1 MRHIP
6 RCPSQG
12 VFLTG
17 SGLTRFFIMK
27 KQSILIVV
35 ALGLVTATAFA
46 QSPPPAKPSA
56 KPSAAKPTTVKP
68 TTVKPDFPSY
78 TTVIKG
84 YEQVIS
90 SMDKKSSLFS
100 IYVRK
105 KDQQMLGALP
115 AGFESKK
122 FFIAMTVASGETYA
136 GLQAGEKYVYFKRLH
151 KRLLIIEPNLKVR
164 SSGDLES
171 KASVKRIFTDRVI
184 VDVPILALLPKNRPL
199 IDMDA
204 LLVGQAAKFFG
215 SKGAGLNVKL
225 AQIRTAKAFPGN
237 VELAFTVPASNGV
250 LKTWHYSISAI
261 VPNKTYKPRLAD
273 QRVGYFTTSY
283 SDLGKYTDEQKKT
296 RYINRWHLE
305 KADTKLKVSPVKNPI
320 IFYIEHTTPVRYRRW
335 VREGILMWNKAYDK
349 VGLANAIE
357 VYYQDATTG
366 AHMEKDPEDA
376 RYNFVRWLNNDV
388 GTAIGPSRV
397 NPLTGQILD
406 ADIILTDGW
415 IRHYWKQFNEIL
427 PGIAMEGFAPETL
440 AWLKEH
446 PEWDPR
452 VRLAHPSMR
461 DSIKAE
467 LAAHGAEAYGGHPL
481 AKVDGELIGDNEFD
495 GLYGRISQVN
505 GLCLAAEA
513 KALDLAAM
521 RFTFELEAEAAEEED
536 DEKKD
541 EKKDEKGDKPK
552 PKKTVV
558 KLDGVPE
565 WFIGPLV
572 AELVAHEVGHTLGL
586 RHNFKASSI
595 HSLEK
600 INSDEIKGKETLA
613 GSVMDYLPINM
624 YKGIGEKAGDHTMIG
639 IGPYD
644 HWAIE
649 YGYSIVKKPEELQKI
664 LSRVSDPKL
673 QYATDED
680 TIGPDPFARRY
691 DFAANPLQYAHNQMN
706 IVKHHRGQL
715 LDHFVKKGQ
724 SWAKARYGY
733 QLTLSLQVRALS
745 MMGNWIGGSFVN
757 RDKKGD
763 PGDRY
768 PITPVPAKQQR
779 EALEFMLENAFKD
792 EAFGLNTELLRRMSN
807 DRWIDNL
814 SSSMKDS
821 TWPVH
826 EKVMGIQASTL
837 TMILNPTS
845 LGRVYDNEFLVEADK
860 DTITLPE
867 ILGKLDDAIWTEL
880 KAPAKGEHT
889 ARKPLISSLRRNLQR
904 EHLER
909 LVSLSMPGSWRGA
922 SSRPLANLASQQLR
936 SLAKRIDAAQKAE
949 GVKLDPYTAAHLSE
963 AGELIKKTMD
973 AGIIYGS
980 TKI

>member
-1 MRHIP
+1 
-6 RCPSQG
+6 
-12 VFLTG
+12 
-17 SGLTRFFIMK
+17 MK
-27 KQSILIVV
+27 KQSILVVV
-35 ALGLVTATAFA
+35 ALGLATVGSAPA
-46 QSPPPAKPSA
+46 QSPVPTPS
-56 KPSAAKPTTVKP
+56 KTAAKP

-84 YEQVIS
+84 YEQIIS
-90 SMDKKSSLFS
+90 SMDKKSSLLS

-105 KDQQMLGALP
+105 KDQQMLGVLP

-122 FFIAMTVASGETYA
+122 FFIATTVASGETYA
-136 GLQAGEKYVYFKRLH
+136 GLQAGEKYVYFKRLD
-151 KRLLIIEPNLKVR
+151 KRLLIIQPNLAVR
-164 SSGDLES
+164 STGDQES
-171 KASVKRIFTDRVI
+171 KSSVKRLFTDRVI
-184 VDVPILALLPKNRPL
+184 VDVPILTLLPKNRPV

-204 LLVGQAAKFFG
+204 LFVGQASKFFG
-215 SKGAGLNVKL
+215 SKGSGFNARL

-237 VELAFTVPASNGV
+237 VELAFTAPAANGV
-250 LKTWHYSISAI
+250 LKTLHYSISTI

-283 SDLGKYTDEQKKT
+283 SDLGKYVDEQKKI

-335 VREGILMWNKAYDK
+335 VREGILMWNKAYEK
-349 VGLANAIE
+349 IGLANAIE

-415 IRHYWKQFNEIL
+415 IRHYWKQFNEIM
-427 PGIAMEGFAPETL
+427 PDIAMEGFAPETL
-440 AWLKEH
+440 AWLKGH

-467 LAAHGAEAYGGHPL
+467 LAAHGAEVYGGHPL

-495 GLYGRISQVN
+495 GLYGRTSQCN
-505 GLCLAAEA
+505 GLCRAADA
-513 KALDLAAM
+513 MSLDLATM
-521 RFTFELEAEAAEEED
+521 RFTFELAAEAAKEEGD
-536 DEKKD
+536 AKKD
-541 EKKDEKGDKPK
+541 EKEDKPK
-552 PKKTVV
+552 PKETEV

-565 WFIGPLV
+565 WFIGPLI

-595 HSLEK
+595 YSLEK

-624 YKGIGEKAGDHTMIG
+624 YKGIGKKQGDHTMTG

-644 HWAIE
+644 IWAIE
-649 YGYSIVKKPEELQKI
+649 YVYSIVSKPEALKKI

-673 QYATDED
+673 QFATDED

-691 DFAANPLQYAHNQMN
+691 DFGANPIQYAHNQMN

-733 QLTLSLQVRALS
+733 QLTLSLQARALS
-745 MMGNWIGGSFVN
+745 MMGNWIGGSFLN

-768 PITPVPAKQQR
+768 PVTPVPAKQQR

-792 EAFGLNTELLRRMSN
+792 EAFGLNTGLLRRMSS

-814 SSSMKDS
+814 SSSMTDAS
-821 TWPVH
+821 WPVH

-837 TMILNPTS
+837 TMILNPTA

-860 DTITLPE
+860 DAITLPE
-867 ILGKLDDAIWTEL
+867 ILGKLDAAVWTEL
-880 KAPAKGEHT
+880 KDLAKGEHT

-909 LVSLSMPGSWRGA
+909 MVSLSMPGSWRGA
-922 SSRPLANLASQQLR
+922 SSRPLANLAAQQLR
-936 SLAKRIDAAQKAE
+936 SLAKRVDAAQKAE

-963 AGELIKKTMD
+963 ASELIKKTLD
-973 AGIIYGS
+973 AGIVYGS

>member
-1 MRHIP
+1 MRHIS
-6 RCPSQG
+6 RCPQQG
-12 VFLTG
+12 VFLIG
-17 SGLTRFFIMK
+17 SGLNHFFIMK
-27 KQSILIVV
+27 KKSILIVT
-35 ALGLVTATAFA
+35 ALGLVTASAFA
-46 QSPPPAKPSA
+46 QSPPPAKPTA
-56 KPSAAKPTTVKP
+56 KPP
-68 TTVKPDFPSY
+68 TVKPDFPAY

-84 YEQVIS
+84 YDQIIS

-105 KDQQMLGALP
+105 KDQQMIGALP
-115 AGFESKK
+115 TGFESKK
-122 FFIAMTVASGETYA
+122 FFIATTVASGETYA
-136 GLQAGEKYVYFKRLH
+136 GLQAGEKYVYFKRLD
-151 KRLLIIEPNLKVR
+151 KRLLIIEPNLAVR
-164 SSGDLES
+164 STGDPES
-171 KASVKRIFTDRVI
+171 KSSVKRLFTDRVI
-184 VDVPILALLPKNRPL
+184 VDVPILTLLPKNRPV

-204 LLVGQAAKFFG
+204 LLVGQASKFFG
-215 SKGAGLNVKL
+215 SKGSGFNARL

-237 VELAFTVPASNGV
+237 VELAFTAPASNGV
-250 LKTWHYSISAI
+250 LKTLHYSISAI
-261 VPNKTYKPRLAD
+261 VPSKTYKPRVAD

-305 KADTKLKVSPVKNPI
+305 KADTKLEVSPVKNPI

-335 VREGILMWNKAYDK
+335 VREGILMWNKAYEK

-427 PGIAMEGFAPETL
+427 PDIAMEGFAPETL
-440 AWLKEH
+440 AWLKDH
-446 PEWDPR
+446 PNWDPR

-461 DSIKAE
+461 SAIEAD
-467 LAAHGAEAYGGHPL
+467 LAALGAEPYGGHPL

-505 GLCLAAEA
+505 GLCRAAEGMS
-513 KALDLAAM
+513 LDLAAM
-521 RFTFELEAEAAEEED
+521 RFSFELAAELAT
-536 DEKKD
+536 EKEGD

-565 WFIGPLV
+565 WFIGPLI
-572 AELVAHEVGHTLGL
+572 ANLVAHEVGHTLGL

-600 INSDEIKGKETLA
+600 INSDKIKGKETLA

-624 YKGIGEKAGDHTMIG
+624 HKGVGKKQGDHTMTG

-644 HWAIE
+644 IWAIE
-649 YGYSIVKKPEELQKI
+649 YGYSIVKKPEELEKI

-673 QYATDED
+673 QFATDED

-691 DFAANPLQYAHNQMN
+691 DFASNPLQYAHNQMN

-733 QLTLSLQVRALS
+733 QLTLSLQSRALS

-768 PITPVPAKQQR
+768 PITPVPAKRQR
-779 EALEFMLENAFKD
+779 EALEFMLANAFKD
-792 EAFGLNTELLRRMSN
+792 EAFGLNTDLLRRMGG
-807 DRWIDNL
+807 DRWIDHL

-821 TWPVH
+821 AWPVH

-837 TMILNPTS
+837 TMILNPTA
-845 LGRVYDNEFLVEADK
+845 LGRVYDNEFLVQADK
-860 DTITLPE
+860 DAITLPE

-949 GVKLDPYTAAHLSE
+949 DVKLDPYTAAHLSE
-963 AGELIKKTMD
+963 AGELIKKTLD
-973 AGIIYGS
+973 ASIIYGS

>member
-1 MRHIP
+1 
-6 RCPSQG
+6 
-12 VFLTG
+12 
-17 SGLTRFFIMK
+17 MK
-27 KQSILIVV
+27 KQSTLIVV
-35 ALGLVTATAFA
+35 ALGLLAASAFA
-46 QSPPPAKPSA
+46 QSS
-56 KPSAAKPTTVKP
+56 STTTSTAKPTA
-68 TTVKPDFPSY
+68 KPDFPAY
-78 TTVIKG
+78 TTVLKG

-115 AGFESKK
+115 IGFETKK
-122 FFIAMTVASGETYA
+122 FFIATTVASGETYA
-136 GLQAGEKYVYFKRLH
+136 GLQAGEKYVYFKRLD

-164 SSGDLES
+164 STGDPES
-171 KASVKRIFTDRVI
+171 KSSVKRLFTDRVI
-184 VDVPILALLPKNRPL
+184 VDVPILTLLPKNRPV

-204 LLVGQAAKFFG
+204 LLVGQASKFFG
-215 SKGAGLNVKL
+215 SRGGGFNSRL

-237 VELAFTVPASNGV
+237 VELAFTAPASNGV
-250 LKTWHYSISAI
+250 LKTLHYSISSI
-261 VPNKTYKPRLAD
+261 VPSKTYKPRVAD

-283 SDLGKYTDEQKKT
+283 SDLGKYTDEQKKI

-305 KADTKLKVSPVKNPI
+305 KADPKLKVSPVKNPI

-335 VREGILMWNKAYDK
+335 VREGILMWNKAYEK
-349 VGLANAIE
+349 IGLANAIE
-357 VYYQDATTG
+357 VYYQDAATG

-376 RYNFVRWLNNDV
+376 RYNFVRWLNNDI

-415 IRHYWKQFNEIL
+415 IRHYWMQFNEIL
-427 PGIAMEGFAPETL
+427 PRIAMEGFAPETL

-461 DSIKAE
+461 AAVKAD

-481 AKVDGELIGDNEFD
+481 AKADPELIGDNEFD
-495 GLYGRISQVN
+495 GLHGRISQVN
-505 GLCLAAEA
+505 GHCRAAEGMS
-513 KALDLAAM
+513 LDLAAM
-521 RFTFELEAEAAEEED
+521 RLSFELA
-536 DEKKD
+536 KD
-541 EKKDEKGDKPK
+541 EGDKDDKGGDKPK
-552 PKKTVV
+552 PKPKKTEVT
-558 KLDGVPE
+558 LDGVPE
-565 WFIGPLV
+565 WFIGPLL

-624 YKGIGEKAGDHTMIG
+624 HKDVGEKQGDHTMIG

-649 YGYSIVKKPEELQKI
+649 YGYSIISKPEELEKI

-673 QYATDED
+673 QFATDED

-691 DFAANPLQYAHNQMN
+691 DFAANPLQYAKNQMS

-733 QLTLSLQVRALS
+733 QLTLSLQSRALS

-768 PITPVPAKQQR
+768 PITPVPAKRQR
-779 EALEFMLENAFKD
+779 EALEFMLANSFGD
-792 EAFGLNTELLRRMSN
+792 EAFGLNSELLRRMGG
-807 DRWIDNL
+807 DRWIDHL
-814 SSSMKDS
+814 SSSMKD
-821 TWPVH
+821 TVWPVH

-837 TMILNPTS
+837 TMILNPTT
-845 LGRVYDNEFLVEADK
+845 LGRVYDNEFLVEADN
-860 DTITLPE
+860 DAITLPE
-867 ILGKLDDAIWTEL
+867 ILTKLDDAIWTEL
-880 KAPAKGEHT
+880 KAPAKGEHS

-909 LVSLSMPGSWRGA
+909 LVSLSMPGSWRGV

-936 SLAKRIDAAQKAE
+936 GLAKRIDAAQKAE

-963 AGELIKKTMD
+963 AGELIKKTLD

>member
-1 MRHIP
+1 MMHIP

-17 SGLTRFFIMK
+17 SGLNHFFIMK

-46 QSPPPAKPSA
+46 QSPPPAKP
-56 KPSAAKPTTVKP
+56 PAAKPTTA
-68 TTVKPDFPSY
+68 KPDFPAY
-78 TTVIKG
+78 TTVLKG

-90 SMDKKSSLFS
+90 SMDKKSSLLS

-115 AGFESKK
+115 AGFESKR
-122 FFIAMTVASGETYA
+122 FFIATTVASGEMYA
-136 GLQAGEKYVYFKRLH
+136 GLQAGEKYVYFKRLD
-151 KRLLIIEPNLKVR
+151 KRLLIIEPNLNVR
-164 SSGDLES
+164 STGDPES
-171 KASVKRIFTDRVI
+171 KASVKRLFTDRVI
-184 VDVPILALLPKNRPL
+184 VDVPIVTLLPKNRPV

-204 LLVGQAAKFFG
+204 LLVGQASKFFG
-215 SKGAGLNVKL
+215 SRGGGFNAKL
-225 AQIRTAKAFPGN
+225 AQVRTAKAFPGN
-237 VELAFTVPASNGV
+237 VELAFTAPSSNGV
-250 LKTWHYSISAI
+250 LKTLHYSISLI
-261 VPNKTYKPRLAD
+261 VPSKTYKPRVAD

-283 SDLGKYTDEQKKT
+283 SDLGKYTNEQKKI

-305 KADTKLKVSPVKNPI
+305 KADPKLKVSPVKNPI

-357 VYYQDATTG
+357 VYYQDATTS

-415 IRHYWKQFNEIL
+415 IRHYWMQFNEIL
-427 PGIAMEGFAPETL
+427 PSIAMEGFAPETL

-461 DSIKAE
+461 ASIKAD

-505 GLCLAAEA
+505 GLCRAAEGMS
-513 KALDLAAM
+513 LDLAAM
-521 RFTFELEAEAAEEED
+521 RFSLELAAELAKEEGEKD
-536 DEKKD
+536 DKG
-541 EKKDEKGDKPK
+541 GDKPK
-552 PKKTVV
+552 PKPKKTEVT
-558 KLDGVPE
+558 LDGVPE
-565 WFIGPLV
+565 WFIGPLI

-624 YKGIGEKAGDHTMIG
+624 HKGVGEKQGDHTMTG

-673 QYATDED
+673 QFATDED

-691 DFAANPLQYAHNQMN
+691 DFASNPLQYAHNQMN

-733 QLTLSLQVRALS
+733 QLTLSLQARSLS

-768 PITPVPAKQQR
+768 PITPVPAKRQR
-779 EALEFMLENAFKD
+779 EALEFMLENAFND
-792 EAFGLNTELLRRMSN
+792 EAFGLNNELLRRMGG

-814 SSSMKDS
+814 SSSMKDT

-860 DTITLPE
+860 DAITLPE

-880 KAPAKGEHT
+880 KDPAKGEHT

-936 SLAKRIDAAQKAE
+936 SLAKRIDAAQKVE
-949 GVKLDPYTAAHLSE
+949 GVTLDPYTAAHLSE
-963 AGELIKKTMD
+963 AGELIKKTLD

-980 TKI
+980 TKL

>member
-1 MRHIP
+1 
-6 RCPSQG
+6 
-12 VFLTG
+12 
-17 SGLTRFFIMK
+17 
-27 KQSILIVV
+27 
-35 ALGLVTATAFA
+35 
-46 QSPPPAKPSA
+46 
-56 KPSAAKPTTVKP
+56 
-68 TTVKPDFPSY
+68 
-78 TTVIKG
+78 
-84 YEQVIS
+84 
-90 SMDKKSSLFS
+90 
-100 IYVRK
+100 
-105 KDQQMLGALP
+105 
-115 AGFESKK
+115 
-122 FFIAMTVASGETYA
+122 
-136 GLQAGEKYVYFKRLH
+136 
-151 KRLLIIEPNLKVR
+151 
-164 SSGDLES
+164 
-171 KASVKRIFTDRVI
+171 
-184 VDVPILALLPKNRPL
+184 
-199 IDMDA
+199 
-204 LLVGQAAKFFG
+204 
-215 SKGAGLNVKL
+215 
-225 AQIRTAKAFPGN
+225 
-237 VELAFTVPASNGV
+237 
-250 LKTWHYSISAI
+250 
-261 VPNKTYKPRLAD
+261 
-273 QRVGYFTTSY
+273 VGYFTTSY
-283 SDLGKYTDEQKKT
+283 SDLGKYTDDQKKI

-305 KADTKLKVSPVKNPI
+305 KADPKLKVSPVKNPI

-335 VREGILMWNKAYDK
+335 VREGILMWDKAYEK
-349 VGLANAIE
+349 IGLANAIE

-415 IRHYWKQFNEIL
+415 IRHYWMQFNEIL
-427 PGIAMEGFAPETL
+427 PRIAMEGFTPETL

-461 DSIKAE
+461 AAVKAD

-481 AKVDGELIGDNEFD
+481 AKADAELIGDNEFD
-495 GLYGRISQVN
+495 GLHGRISQVN
-505 GLCLAAEA
+505 GLCRAAEGMS
-513 KALDLAAM
+513 LDLAAM
-521 RFTFELEAEAAEEED
+521 RFSLELVDELAKEEGDKD
-536 DEKKD
+536 DKG
-541 EKKDEKGDKPK
+541 GDKPK
-552 PKKTVV
+552 PKPKKTEVT
-558 KLDGVPE
+558 LDGVPE
-565 WFIGPLV
+565 WFIGPLI

-600 INSDEIKGKETLA
+600 INSDELKGKETLA

-624 YKGIGEKAGDHTMIG
+624 HKDVGEKQGDHTMIG

-649 YGYSIVKKPEELQKI
+649 YGYSIISKPEELEKI

-673 QYATDED
+673 QFATDED

-691 DFAANPLQYAHNQMN
+691 DFAANPLQYARNQMS
-706 IVKHHRGQL
+706 IVKHHRGKL

-733 QLTLSLQVRALS
+733 QLSLSLQARALS

-763 PGDRY
+763 PGNRY
-768 PITPVPAKQQR
+768 PVTPVPAKRQR
-779 EALEFMLENAFKD
+779 EALEFMLHNAFND
-792 EAFGLNTELLRRMSN
+792 EAFGLNTELLRRMGG
-807 DRWIDNL
+807 DRWIDHL

-837 TMILNPTS
+837 TMILNPTA
-845 LGRVYDNEFLVEADK
+845 LGRVYDNEFLVGADE
-860 DTITLPE
+860 DAITLPE
-867 ILGKLDDAIWTEL
+867 ILSKLDAAIWTEL
-880 KAPAKGEHT
+880 KTPAKGEHT

-909 LVSLSMPGSWRGA
+909 LVSLSMPGAWRGA

-949 GVKLDPYTAAHLSE
+949 GVKLDPYSAAHLSE
-963 AGELIKKTMD
+963 ARELIKKTLD
-973 AGIIYGS
+973 ASIIYGS
-980 TKI
+980 VKI

>member
-1 MRHIP
+1 
-6 RCPSQG
+6 
-12 VFLTG
+12 
-17 SGLTRFFIMK
+17 MK
-27 KQSILIVV
+27 KHSILIVA
-35 ALGLVTATAFA
+35 ALGLATASSAPA
-46 QSPPPAKPSA
+46 QSPAPTPPKPATSS
-56 KPSAAKPTTVKP
+56 KPA
-68 TTVKPDFPSY
+68 VKPDFPSY

-115 AGFESKK
+115 AGFESKR
-122 FFIAMTVASGETYA
+122 FFIATTVASGETYA
-136 GLQAGEKYVYFKRLH
+136 GLQAGEKYVYFKRLD
-151 KRLLIIEPNLKVR
+151 KRLLIIEPNLGVR
-164 SSGDLES
+164 STGDLES
-171 KASVKRIFTDRVI
+171 KSSVKRLFTDRVI
-184 VDVPILALLPKNRPL
+184 VDVPIVTLLPKNRPV

-204 LLVGQAAKFFG
+204 LLVGQASKFFG
-215 SKGAGLNVKL
+215 SKGSGFNARL

-237 VELAFTVPASNGV
+237 VELAFTAPASNGV
-250 LKTWHYSISAI
+250 LKTLHYSISSI
-261 VPNKTYKPRLAD
+261 VPSKTYKPRVAD

-283 SDLGKYTDEQKKT
+283 SDLGKYVDEQKKI

-335 VREGILMWNKAYDK
+335 VREGILMWNKAYEK
-349 VGLANAIE
+349 IGLANAIE

-427 PGIAMEGFAPETL
+427 PDIAMEGFAPETL
-440 AWLKEH
+440 AWLKGH

-467 LAAHGAEAYGGHPL
+467 LAAHGAEAYGGHLL

-505 GLCLAAEA
+505 GLCRAADA
-513 KALDLAAM
+513 MSLDLATM
-521 RFTFELEAEAAEEED
+521 RFTFELAAEAAKEEG

-541 EKKDEKGDKPK
+541 EKEDKPK
-552 PKKTVV
+552 PKETEV

-565 WFIGPLV
+565 WFIGPLI

-624 YKGIGEKAGDHTMIG
+624 YKGVGKKQGDHTMTG

-644 HWAIE
+644 IWAIE
-649 YGYSIVKKPEELQKI
+649 YGYSIVSKPEELKKI

-673 QYATDED
+673 QFATDED

-691 DFAANPLQYAHNQMN
+691 DFGANPIQYAHNQMN

-733 QLTLSLQVRALS
+733 QLTLSLQARALS
-745 MMGNWIGGSFVN
+745 MMGNWIGGSFLN

-768 PITPVPAKQQR
+768 PVTPVPAKQQR

-792 EAFGLNTELLRRMSN
+792 EAFGLNTGLLRRMSS

-814 SSSMKDS
+814 SSSMTDAS
-821 TWPVH
+821 WPVH

-837 TMILNPTS
+837 TMILNPTA

-860 DTITLPE
+860 DAITLPE

-880 KAPAKGEHT
+880 KDPAKGEHT
-889 ARKPLISSLRRNLQR
+889 TRKPLISSLRRNLQR

-922 SSRPLANLASQQLR
+922 SSRPLANLATQQLR
-936 SLAKRIDAAQKAE
+936 SLAKRIDAAQKVE
-949 GVKLDPYTAAHLSE
+949 GVKLDPYTAAHLFE
-963 AGELIKKTMD
+963 ADELIKKTLD

>member
-1 MRHIP
+1 
-6 RCPSQG
+6 
-12 VFLTG
+12 
-17 SGLTRFFIMK
+17 MK
-27 KQSILIVV
+27 KQSILVV
-35 ALGLVTATAFA
+35 AALGLATAGSVHA
-46 QSPPPAKPSA
+46 QSPAPTPPKPVTSS
-56 KPSAAKPTTVKP
+56 KPAAKP

-90 SMDKKSSLFS
+90 SMDKKASLFS

-136 GLQAGEKYVYFKRLH
+136 GLQAGERYVYFKRLD

-164 SSGDLES
+164 STGDPES

-184 VDVPILALLPKNRPL
+184 VDVPILTLLPKNRPL

-204 LLVGQAAKFFG
+204 LLVGQASKFFG
-215 SKGAGLNVKL
+215 SKGSGFNARL

-237 VELAFTVPASNGV
+237 VELAFTAPASNGV
-250 LKTWHYSISAI
+250 LKTLHYSISAI

-427 PGIAMEGFAPETL
+427 PDIAMEGFAPETL
-440 AWLKEH
+440 AWLKGH

-495 GLYGRISQVN
+495 GLYGRIS
-505 GLCLAAEA
+505 
-513 KALDLAAM
+513 
-521 RFTFELEAEAAEEED
+521 
-536 DEKKD
+536 
-541 EKKDEKGDKPK
+541 
-552 PKKTVV
+552 
-558 KLDGVPE
+558 
-565 WFIGPLV
+565 
-572 AELVAHEVGHTLGL
+572 
-586 RHNFKASSI
+586 
-595 HSLEK
+595 
-600 INSDEIKGKETLA
+600 
-613 GSVMDYLPINM
+613 
-624 YKGIGEKAGDHTMIG
+624 
-639 IGPYD
+639 
-644 HWAIE
+644 
-649 YGYSIVKKPEELQKI
+649 
-664 LSRVSDPKL
+664 
-673 QYATDED
+673 
-680 TIGPDPFARRY
+680 
-691 DFAANPLQYAHNQMN
+691 
-706 IVKHHRGQL
+706 
-715 LDHFVKKGQ
+715 
-724 SWAKARYGY
+724 
-733 QLTLSLQVRALS
+733 
-745 MMGNWIGGSFVN
+745 
-757 RDKKGD
+757 
-763 PGDRY
+763 
-768 PITPVPAKQQR
+768 
-779 EALEFMLENAFKD
+779 
-792 EAFGLNTELLRRMSN
+792 
-807 DRWIDNL
+807 
-814 SSSMKDS
+814 
-821 TWPVH
+821 
-826 EKVMGIQASTL
+826 
-837 TMILNPTS
+837 
-845 LGRVYDNEFLVEADK
+845 
-860 DTITLPE
+860 
-867 ILGKLDDAIWTEL
+867 
-880 KAPAKGEHT
+880 
-889 ARKPLISSLRRNLQR
+889 
-904 EHLER
+904 
-909 LVSLSMPGSWRGA
+909 
-922 SSRPLANLASQQLR
+922 
-936 SLAKRIDAAQKAE
+936 
-949 GVKLDPYTAAHLSE
+949 
-963 AGELIKKTMD
+963 
-973 AGIIYGS
+973 
-980 TKI
+980 

>member
-1 MRHIP
+1 
-6 RCPSQG
+6 
-12 VFLTG
+12 
-17 SGLTRFFIMK
+17 MK
-27 KQSILIVV
+27 KQSILVVV
-35 ALGLVTATAFA
+35 ALGLATDGSVLA
-46 QSPPPAKPSA
+46 QSAAPTPPKPVTSS
-56 KPSAAKPTTVKP
+56 KTAAKP

-84 YEQVIS
+84 YEQIIS

-122 FFIAMTVASGETYA
+122 FFIATTVASGETYA
-136 GLQAGEKYVYFKRLH
+136 GLQAGEKYVYFKRLD
-151 KRLLIIEPNLKVR
+151 KRLLIIQPNLAVR
-164 SSGDLES
+164 STGDLES
-171 KASVKRIFTDRVI
+171 KSSVKRLFTDRVI
-184 VDVPILALLPKNRPL
+184 VDVPILTLLPKNRPV

-204 LLVGQAAKFFG
+204 LFVGQASKFFG
-215 SKGAGLNVKL
+215 SKGSGFNARL

-237 VELAFTVPASNGV
+237 VELAFTAPASNGV
-250 LKTWHYSISAI
+250 LKTLHYSISTI

-283 SDLGKYTDEQKKT
+283 SDLGKYTDEQKKI

-335 VREGILMWNKAYDK
+335 VREGILMWNMAYEK
-349 VGLANAIE
+349 IGLANAIE

-427 PGIAMEGFAPETL
+427 PDIAMEGFAPETL
-440 AWLKEH
+440 AWLKGH

-467 LAAHGAEAYGGHPL
+467 LAAHGAEVYGGHPL

-495 GLYGRISQVN
+495 GLHGRISQVN
-505 GLCLAAEA
+505 GLCRAADAMSLDLATMRFNFELAAEA
-513 KALDLAAM
+513 AK
-521 RFTFELEAEAAEEED
+521 EEG
-536 DEKKD
+536 D

-552 PKKTVV
+552 PKETEV

-565 WFIGPLV
+565 WFIGPLI

-624 YKGIGEKAGDHTMIG
+624 YKGVGKKQGDHTMTG

-644 HWAIE
+644 IWAIE
-649 YGYSIVKKPEELQKI
+649 YGYSIVSKPEELKKI

-673 QYATDED
+673 QFATDED

-691 DFAANPLQYAHNQMN
+691 DFGANPIQYAHNQMN

-733 QLTLSLQVRALS
+733 QLTLSLQARALS
-745 MMGNWIGGSFVN
+745 MMGNWIGGSFLN

-768 PITPVPAKQQR
+768 PVTPVPAKQQR

-792 EAFGLNTELLRRMSN
+792 EAFGLNTELLRRMSS

-814 SSSMKDS
+814 SSSMTDAS
-821 TWPVH
+821 WPVH

-837 TMILNPTS
+837 TMILNPTA

-860 DTITLPE
+860 DAITLPE
-867 ILGKLDDAIWTEL
+867 ILGKLDVAVWTEL
-880 KAPAKGEHT
+880 KAPVKGEHT

-909 LVSLSMPGSWRGA
+909 RVSLSMPGSWRGA
-922 SSRPLANLASQQLR
+922 SSRPLANLATQQLR

-949 GVKLDPYTAAHLSE
+949 GVKIDPYTAAHLSE
-963 AGELIKKTMD
+963 ASELIKKTLD